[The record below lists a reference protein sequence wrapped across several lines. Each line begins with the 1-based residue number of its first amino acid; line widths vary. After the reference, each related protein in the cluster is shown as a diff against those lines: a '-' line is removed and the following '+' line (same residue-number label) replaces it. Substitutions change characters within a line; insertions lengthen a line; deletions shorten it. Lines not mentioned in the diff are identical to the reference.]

1 MVTHVAR
8 IASLQLC
15 HHKLDCI
22 LITEQF
28 LNLADGILQLSG
40 SVLIMSVIDYSI
52 ATTGW
57 DDMTGDLLAIHSAD
71 YKVTVGL
78 NQKHPRCVISVSAQR
93 N

>member
-1 MVTHVAR
+1 
-8 IASLQLC
+8 
-15 HHKLDCI
+15 
-22 LITEQF
+22 
-28 LNLADGILQLSG
+28 
-40 SVLIMSVIDYSI
+40 MSVIDYSI

>member
-1 MVTHVAR
+1 MVTHMTRVAC
-8 IASLQLC
+8 LQLC
-15 HHKLDCI
+15 HHKLDCTFI
-22 LITEQF
+22 LEQF
-28 LNLADGILQLSG
+28 FNLADGILQLRG

-57 DDMTGDLLAIHSAD
+57 DDMTGNLLAIHGAD

>member
-1 MVTHVAR
+1 MAR
-8 IASLQLC
+8 IACLQFY
-15 HHKLDCI
+15 HHKLDCT
-22 LITEQF
+22 LIPEQF

-57 DDMTGDLLAIHSAD
+57 DDMTGNLLPVHCAD
-71 YKVTVGL
+71 NQVATGFRKKYARGVGS
-78 NQKHPRCVISVSAQR
+78 IGSQR